1 MQNDTKATIK
11 KAPKRYCN
19 WHCCQRPADSNGV
32 CIQHMQ
38 IEALHS
44 TLKKPLKHAN
54 HKDR

>member
-11 KAPKRYCN
+11 KVPKRYCN
-19 WHCCQRPADSNGV
+19 WHCCQRPVDSNGL